1 MAEESKT
8 TLFYIL
14 ALAGLIISSIL
25 FTGRIEPLA
34 GELAAP
40 ASLPDSTPLHPPAV
54 GEDEGNGNQAE
65 AALSLP
71 ATDRKACPLTIQKT
85 AFYMTDTSELV
96 DNRLVISGT
105 VYASDFITPMPKV
118 LIEIWQA
125 PAEISPGPPEA
136 LHYTFYGWSRTDA
149 AGHYKTTVL
158 RPGQGAILPLY
169 YRVRYQNRCPLGQQ
183 LVLVDDEAGLANS
196 ALASALAKLG
206 LEPGELAG
214 PLLEG
219 PVDIVLPVPLPN
231 FDPSLPRL
239 LDRYGLESDTKS
251 DIN

>member
-1 MAEESKT
+1 MSEESKT
-8 TLFYIL
+8 TLLYIL
-14 ALAGLIISSIL
+14 ALAGLIISSVL
-25 FTGRIEPLA
+25 FSGRIESPV
-34 GELAAP
+34 EEPSAP
-40 ASLPDSTPLHPPAV
+40 VIPTITKINST
-54 GEDEGNGNQAE
+54 
-65 AALSLP
+65 LSLP
-71 ATDRKACPLTIQKT
+71 EVDQKACPVTIQKT
-85 AFYMTDTSELV
+85 ALYRIDTSGLI
-96 DNRLVISGT
+96 DRLVISGT
-105 VYASDFITPMPKV
+105 VYASDFMTPVSDV